1 MKALVVEDD
10 FLSRKILLKFLT
22 PYFDCDVATDGDE
35 ALEAFKYA
43 FNNNDK
49 YDAVFLDIMMPKK
62 NGLEV
67 LQEIRE
73 FEHDKDIMGLDG
85 AKIIMTTAL
94 DDSKNVLSA
103 FKKGCEGYIVK
114 PYQKEIII
122 EKLEELGLTE
132 SQLN

>member
-10 FLSRKILLKFLT
+10 FLSRKILLRFLA
-22 PYFDCDVATDGDE
+22 PYFDCDIATDGEE
-35 ALEAFKYA
+35 ALDAFKHA
-43 FNNNDK
+43 FNSTEK
-49 YDAVFLDIMMPKK
+49 YDAIFLDIMMPKK

-73 FEHDKDIMGLDG
+73 FENDQNVLGLDG

-114 PYQKEIII
+114 PYQKEVIT
-122 EKLEELGLTE
+122 ERLEELGLTE
-132 SQLN
+132 SQIN